1 MTLFFV
7 GAAMGGRLASLDV
20 LGLVL
25 QAGWIVQ
32 VVLGILAL
40 ASVGSW
46 TIIAFKWRELRRAKQ
61 DSEAFVEIYQQG
73 SFDGSYDAARDL
85 EASPVAAV
93 FLDVH
98 VEWVR
103 LSRSGRPS
111 PGQARA
117 LLGRIAWSSAR
128 EVQRLEKGL
137 SILATT
143 GNAAP
148 FIGLFGTVIGI
159 IDAFQGIGRTGS
171 ASLAVVAPGI
181 SEALI
186 ATAVGLFAAIPAT
199 IFYNYF
205 VAELRELTS
214 SIDLFRTE
222 YEGDLQR
229 ALSAPEGATQSISA
243 GST

>member
-1 MTLFFV
+1 MALLFV

-20 LGLVL
+20 LSLVL

-40 ASVGSW
+40 ASIGSW
-46 TIIAFKWRELRRAKQ
+46 TIITFKWRELRRAQQ

-73 SFDGSYDAARDL
+73 SFDGAYDAARDL

-98 VEWVR
+98 VEWTR
-103 LSRSGRPS
+103 LSRSGPPS

-117 LLGRIAWSSAR
+117 LIGRIAWTSAR
-128 EVQRLEKGL
+128 EIQRLEKGL

-205 VAELRELTS
+205 VGELRELTS
-214 SIDLFRTE
+214 SVDLFRAE

-229 ALSAPEGATQSISA
+229 ALDASEQVKQSRSP
-243 GST
+243 GPT